1 VTRSLLLWVSTTLL
15 HLSPS
20 ADLVA
25 EQSRLDDM
33 ESLGYLVIYWLRRLH
48 WQDVLEEDRILKMKE
63 TPVETLCLECPP
75 EFEIYLNYT
84 RSLGLDEELDY
95 DYLRDLVRKAFDR
108 HGFVWDHR
116 RGPEGPVPPE
126 ELVANFMNVSD
137 ELAKCARLHWHF
149 YHDKV
154 FEPNVWQRAM
164 DIQLA
169 LHAAF
174 QENLAVS
181 QHPCASQG
189 LRRLGMPERLW
200 NRIHSF
206 LELLSHH
213 LPASR
218 DFMLSYGYRA
228 YLAMVVLLEE
238 FPDFDDT
245 WLVSLGHI
253 SRYMYRAGK
262 VKFWDLALS
271 WYSKASNKYPE
282 IGAFYWHLAIISPG
296 PVLKFFYGCKALCAE
311 VPFRQSDIQES
322 IMSSFDAILDGAD
335 GSSELGLHRLDTA
348 LLKAHAILFTGK
360 GEEHFELSSKE
371 FLDLA
376 DTHLEKVTFHIAII
390 NITAMLG
397 YASEGS
403 SETRRIVEGSEAF
416 QGAQRLN
423 NSTLKS
429 LLRSTNTNCILSFLY
444 INLVFMS
451 HHPGAMYHRGFP
463 WKLSSDLL
471 NSLPAGVV
479 NRECIEVLQLDKAM
493 SGLYW
498 SKDYLKTDN
507 LEDKS
512 LVERIRSLM
521 NDYRLYML
529 NIARE
534 Q

>member
-1 VTRSLLLWVSTTLL
+1 
-15 HLSPS
+15 
-20 ADLVA
+20 
-25 EQSRLDDM
+25 M
-33 ESLGYLVIYWLRRLH
+33 
-48 WQDVLEEDRILKMKE
+48 
-63 TPVETLCLECPP
+63 
-75 EFEIYLNYT
+75 
-84 RSLGLDEELDY
+84 
-95 DYLRDLVRKAFDR
+95 
-108 HGFVWDHR
+108 
-116 RGPEGPVPPE
+116 
-126 ELVANFMNVSD
+126 
-137 ELAKCARLHWHF
+137 
-149 YHDKV
+149 
-154 FEPNVWQRAM
+154 
-164 DIQLA
+164 QLA
-169 LHAAF
+169 LHIAF
-174 QENLAVS
+174 QKNLAVS

-189 LRRLGMPERLW
+189 LRRLARSEGMPERLW
-200 NRIHSF
+200 SRIHSF

-262 VKFWDLALS
+262 VKFWNLALS

-282 IGAFYWHLAIISPG
+282 IGAFYWHLAITSPG

-311 VPFRQSDIQES
+311 VPCRQSDIRGL

-376 DTHLEKVTFHIAII
+376 DTHPEEVTVHIAII

-403 SETRRIVEGSEAF
+403 SETRRIVERAEACKN
-416 QGAQRLN
+416 AQRLN
-423 NSTLKS
+423 NSTLES
-429 LLRSTNTNCILSFLY
+429 LLRSTHTNCILSFLY
-444 INLVFMS
+444 INLVFIYGMS
-451 HHPGAMYHRGFP
+451 HHPGAMYHQGFP

-512 LVERIRSLM
+512 LVERIRSLL
-521 NDYRLYML
+521 NDCRLNML